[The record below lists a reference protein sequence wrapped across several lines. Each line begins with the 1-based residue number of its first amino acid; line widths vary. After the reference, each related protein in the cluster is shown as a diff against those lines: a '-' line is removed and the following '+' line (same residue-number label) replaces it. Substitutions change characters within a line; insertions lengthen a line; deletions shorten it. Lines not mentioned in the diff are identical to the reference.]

1 MTGSNNKTAL
11 ITGATSGI
19 GAVFAEKFAA
29 RGYDL
34 IITGRRKE
42 KIQSIAEELKKKYS
56 IDVTVISAE
65 LSDDKD
71 IESVVSIIKNTENLE
86 VLVNNAGFGKKN
98 NFLEEDIT
106 THENMLTVHCLAT
119 MKLTYAA
126 LPAMIQNGTG
136 NIINVSSLAALFPL
150 PKNPVYSAT
159 KSFINIFSESLHI
172 QLKGTGVRI
181 QALCPG
187 MTRTDF
193 HTRLG
198 MDESEVYKD
207 KGLGKAM
214 TPEEVVDISLNCLE
228 KNKVICVPGSNN
240 KFLSILPRIL
250 TKSQIYK
257 ILQKRDSS
265 SKKR

>member
-34 IITGRRKE
+34 IITGRRKDIIE
-42 KIQSIAEELKKKYS
+42 KTADDLRTNYNTG
-56 IDVTVISAE
+56 VTVKLSE
-65 LSDDKD
+65 LSDNKD
-71 IESVVSIIKNTENLE
+71 IESLVSTIKNTENLE
-86 VLVNNAGFGKKN
+86 VLINNAGFGKKN

-106 THENMLTVHCLAT
+106 THENMLKVHCLAT

-126 LPAMIQNGTG
+126 LPLMIKNKKGT
-136 NIINVSSLAALFPL
+136 IINVSSLAAFFPL
-150 PKNPVYSAT
+150 PKSPVYSAT
-159 KSFINIFSESLHI
+159 KSFINIFSESIHI
-172 QLKGTGVRI
+172 ELKGTGVRI

-193 HTRLG
+193 HTRIG

-207 KGLGKAM
+207 KGMAKAM

-228 KNKVICVPGSNN
+228 KNKVICIPGSNN
-240 KFLSILPRIL
+240 KFISILPRIL

-257 ILQKRDSS
+257 ILQKKASA